1 MPFYKDNAQNRKLNR
16 VGKPYGKDA
25 EKPAPKKPAPK
36 KSAPKKPAPKKA
48 VDISELGFYEIQ
60 TSHPDYLSGEQE
72 YAEIMNMPVY
82 KAFLEG
88 GWYQGDAKGG
98 AGLSARM
105 TLKQAKAIR
114 KKFKLGKSMRLA
126 IANNKTGEITYSDF

>member
-25 EKPAPKKPAPK
+25 EKSAPKKPAPK
-36 KSAPKKPAPKKA
+36 KSAPKKSAPKKSA
-48 VDISELGFYEIQ
+48 PDNLGFYEIQ
-60 TSHPDYLSGEQE
+60 TSHPDYLSGDQD
-72 YAEIMNMPVY
+72 YAEIMEMPVY
-82 KAFLEG
+82 KGFLEG
-88 GWYQGDAKGG
+88 GWYQADAKGG

-126 IANNKTGEITYSDF
+126 IPNNKTGEITYSDF

>member
-25 EKPAPKKPAPK
+25 VKSAPK
-36 KSAPKKPAPKKA
+36 KSAPKKSSADNA
-48 VDISELGFYEIQ
+48 ELAFYEIQ
-60 TSHPDYLSGEQE
+60 TSHPDYVSGDME
-72 YAEIMNMPVY
+72 YGEIMEMPVY
-82 KAFLEG
+82 KGFLEG
-88 GWYQGDAKGG
+88 GWYQADAKGG

-114 KKFKLGKSMRLA
+114 KKFKLGKSMRIA
-126 IANNKTGEITYSDF
+126 IPNNKTGEITYSDF